1 MDFDFDKAILH
12 LSKDKELKVLIDN
25 ITLPERSPSKDVYT
39 GLIRS
44 IVSQQLSVKA
54 ANTIHGRFLNLF
66 KDGYPNA
73 AELQKLELS
82 HLRGAGLSGQKSN
95 YVKNVASFFV
105 ENELFDRNWTQD
117 ENYEIIALL
126 TQIKGVGKWT
136 VQMILMFVLSRED
149 VFPILDLGIQQGIK
163 EVYGLT
169 EEKKELMARMEEIA
183 EPWKPFRSIACLY
196 LWAAKDA
203 T

>member
-1 MDFDFDKAILH
+1 MEFNFDKAIQH
-12 LSKDKELKVLIDN
+12 LSKDKDLKSLIEN
-25 ITLPERSPSKDVYT
+25 ISLPERNPSKDVYA

-54 ANTIHGRFLNLF
+54 ASTIHGRFLTLF
-66 KDGYPNA
+66 EDGYPQA
-73 AELQKLELS
+73 DELQNLEFS
-82 HLRGAGLSGQKSN
+82 QLRAVGLSGQKTN
-95 YVKNVASFFV
+95 YVKNVAQFFV
-105 ENELFDRNWTQD
+105 ENDLFDKDWTFD
-117 ENYEIIALL
+117 EDHEIIALL

-149 VFPILDLGIQQGIK
+149 IFPVLDLGIQQGIK

-169 EEKKELMARMEEIA
+169 EEKKELHAKMEEIA

-196 LWAAKDA
+196 LWAVKDVK
-203 T
+203 